1 MAGVAEQDIKPASEM
16 AFGVRQRLAVWD
28 PLQGHD
34 ISHELNNRPPNDS
47 VDTASIRSQPIRTA
61 ELEKIIR
68 EGGGNI
74 GRYKGEAPA

>member
-1 MAGVAEQDIKPASEM
+1 
-16 AFGVRQRLAVWD
+16 
-28 PLQGHD
+28 
-34 ISHELNNRPPNDS
+34 LNKPPNDN

-74 GRYKGEAPA
+74 GRYKDEAPA